1 MQKHHQI
8 LIVGGGNAGI
18 SLAAQLLRKRRGL
31 DIAIIEPSDKHYYQ
45 PAWTLV
51 GGGAYDIQDT
61 VRNEAEFI
69 PKGVT
74 WIKDKAVSFDPERST
89 VVTEKNGP
97 LTYDYLV
104 VAPGIQL
111 DWHKIKGSQ
120 ETLGKNSVASNYT
133 FETAPYTW
141 ESAQQIKPGD
151 KLIFTAPNT
160 PIKCGGAPM
169 KIMFLLSDYL
179 RRKGLLDKVEVHYY
193 SGGSVIFGVEPY
205 AKTLRQVA
213 KRYGVKEHYKHNLVE
228 IDGARKVAYFEDDK
242 GNRIEQPF
250 DFMHVVPPQSAPD
263 FIKQSPLAVPDN
275 PLGWVDVDKDSMQ
288 HKRYPNVF
296 ALGDASSLP
305 TSKTGAA
312 IRKQVPVLVQN
323 LLSLIDKKPIPGAYD
338 GYSACPIVTGYGKL
352 ILAEFDYQL
361 TPKETFPFD
370 QSKERWT
377 MYQLK
382 RHILPWMYWNRILR
396 GTA

>member
-18 SLAAQLLRKRRGL
+18 SLAAQLMRKRRGL
-31 DIAIIEPSDKHYYQ
+31 DIAIIEPSEKHYYQ

-51 GGGAYDIQDT
+51 GGGAYDIHDT
-61 VRNEAEFI
+61 VRDEGEFI

-74 WIKDKAVSFDPERST
+74 WIKDKAVSFDPERNT
-89 VVTEKNGP
+89 VVTEKNGAF
-97 LTYDYLV
+97 TYDYLV

-111 DWHKIKGSQ
+111 DWQKIKGAA

-141 ESAQQIKPGD
+141 EAAQQVKPGD

-193 SGGSVIFGVEPY
+193 SGGSVIFGVERY

-250 DFMHVVPPQSAPD
+250 DFMHVTPPQSAPD

-275 PLGWVDVDKDSMQ
+275 PLGWVDVDKDTLQ

-323 LLSLIDKKPIPGAYD
+323 LLLLIDKKPFSNSYD

-382 RHILPWMYWNRILR
+382 RHVLPWLYWNRILR

>member
-31 DIAIIEPSDKHYYQ
+31 DIAIIEPSEKHYYQ

-61 VRNEAEFI
+61 VRDEAEFI

-74 WIKDKAVSFDPERST
+74 WIKDKAISFDPERNT
-89 VVTEKNGP
+89 VVTEKNGAF
-97 LTYDYLV
+97 TYDYLI

-111 DWHKIKGSQ
+111 DWHKIKGAA
-120 ETLGKNSVASNYT
+120 ETLGKNSVASNYA

-141 ESAQQIKPGD
+141 ESAQKVKPGD

-193 SGGSVIFGVEPY
+193 SGGSVIFGVEHY

-228 IDGARKVAYFEDDK
+228 IDGNRKVAYFEDDK
-242 GNRIEQPF
+242 GNRVEQPF
-250 DFMHVVPPQSAPD
+250 DFMHVTPPQSAPD

-275 PLGWVDVDKDSMQ
+275 PLGWVDVDKDTMQ

-323 LLSLIDKKPIPGAYD
+323 LLSLIDKKALPSAYD

-382 RHILPWMYWNRILR
+382 RHVLPWLYWNRILR

>member
-1 MQKHHQI
+1 MQKHYQI

-31 DIAIIEPSDKHYYQ
+31 DIAILEPSEKHYYQ

-51 GGGAYDIQDT
+51 GGGAYDIHDT
-61 VRNEAEFI
+61 VREEAEFI
-69 PKGVT
+69 PKGAT
-74 WIKDKAVSFDPERST
+74 WIKDKAVSFDPERNT
-89 VVTEKNGP
+89 VLTEKNGA
-97 LTYDYLV
+97 LTYDYLI

-111 DWHKIKGSQ
+111 DWQKIKGAT

-141 ESAQQIKPGD
+141 EAAQKIKPGD

-179 RRKGLLDKVEVHYY
+179 RRKGILDKVEVHYY
-193 SGGSVIFGVEPY
+193 SGGSVIFGVEHY

-213 KRYGVKEHYKHNLVE
+213 KRYGVKEHYKHNLLE
-228 IDGARKVAYFEDDK
+228 IDGERKVAYFENEK
-242 GNRIEQPF
+242 GERIEQPF
-250 DFMHVVPPQSAPD
+250 DFMHVTPPQSAPD

-275 PLGWVDVDKDSMQ
+275 PLGWVEVDKDTLQ

-296 ALGDASSLP
+296 SLGDASSLP

-312 IRKQVPVLVQN
+312 IRKQVPVLVRN
-323 LLSLIDKKPIPGAYD
+323 LLSLIDKKPLADGYD

-382 RHILPWMYWNRILR
+382 RHILPWLYWNRILR